1 MFSPGWLM
9 VVAGFFILMVSWG
22 TQFSFSVFFAPLA
35 GEFGWDRASTS
46 GIFSLS
52 ILLFGVGSIFAGRL
66 TDRWGPRYV
75 VAAGG
80 ILMAGGLLLS
90 SSIQSLWQLYL
101 FYGVTIG
108 LAVSAGWGP
117 LAATVPRWFPARRG
131 LAMGIMS
138 IGISVG
144 ILVIPLLSSHLIT
157 AFGWRLSF
165 AILGLVT
172 GTVIIGSTF
181 LMKKEPPSGEESGE
195 EKEEHLASLLSLPPG
210 SLSLTEA
217 LGTRVFWMF
226 FAGYLLWC
234 TGFYMISVHLV
245 VYGIDLGFSPAGAAL
260 GMSLIGGGGILGKF
274 LMGLLSDRIGPR
286 KVMGVNLILQALCI
300 FGLIFSRSASSFY
313 LFAALFGFGYG
324 GTGPQIPL
332 VVAQFFGLSSLGV
345 ILGVLILSGQIGG
358 AIGPLLAGKIFDLT
372 RSYSLGFLTGGI
384 CVLLS
389 SLLVFLLRP
398 PPLVPEKGKEQFQ
411 NPMPRV
417 KIRKK

>member
-9 VVAGFFILMVSWG
+9 VVAGFLILMVSWG
-22 TQFSFSVFFAPLA
+22 SQFSFSVFFAPLA
-35 GEFGWDRASTS
+35 QEFGWDRASTS
-46 GIFSLS
+46 GVFSLS

-75 VAAGG
+75 VGVGG
-80 ILMAGGLLLS
+80 VLMAGGLLLS
-90 SSIQSLWQLYL
+90 SRIHSLWQLYL

-117 LAATVPRWFPARRG
+117 LAAAVPRWFAARRG

-144 ILVIPLLSSHLIT
+144 ILVIPLLSSQLIT

-181 LMKKEPPSGEESGE
+181 LIKKEPPSGEESGR
-195 EKEEHLASLLSLPPG
+195 KHGRPPAFPLSPPPRDW
-210 SLSLTEA
+210 SVREA
-217 LGTRVFWMF
+217 LGTGAFWMC

-234 TGFYMISVHLV
+234 MGFYMISVHLA

-260 GMSLIGGGGILGKF
+260 GVSLIGGGSIFGKF

-286 KVMGVNLILQALCI
+286 KVMGINLILQGLCI
-300 FGLIFSRSASSFY
+300 FGLIFSRSAFPFY
-313 LFAALFGFGYG
+313 LFSALFGFGYG

-332 VVAQFFGLSSLGV
+332 VVAQFFGLPSLGA

-372 RSYSLGFLTGGI
+372 RSYFLGFLAGGFS
-384 CVLLS
+384 VLLS
-389 SLLVFLLRP
+389 SLLVFLLKT
-398 PPLVPEKGKEQFQ
+398 PPLNPEKGAVSKS
-411 NPMPRV
+411 NTLG
-417 KIRKK
+417 

>member
-9 VVAGFFILMVSWG
+9 VIAGFLILMVSWG
-22 TQFSFSVFFAPLA
+22 SQFAFSVFFAPLA
-35 GEFGWDRASTS
+35 QEFGWDRASTS
-46 GIFSLS
+46 GVFSLS
-52 ILLFGVGSIFAGRL
+52 ILLFGVGSIFAGRM

-90 SSIQSLWQLYL
+90 SRINSLWQLYL
-101 FYGVTIG
+101 FYGVTTG

-117 LAATVPRWFPARRG
+117 LAAAIPRWFPARRG

-144 ILVIPLLSSHLIT
+144 ILVIPFLSSHLIT

-181 LMKKEPPSGEESGE
+181 LIRKEPPSGEESRPR
-195 EKEEHLASLLSLPPG
+195 EEHPPASPLGPPSRG
-210 SLSLTEA
+210 WSLTEA
-217 LGTRVFWMF
+217 LGTRAFWMF

-234 TGFYMISVHLV
+234 TGFYMIAVHLA

-260 GMSLIGGGGILGKF
+260 AVSLIGGGSIFGKF
-274 LMGLLSDRIGPR
+274 LMGLLSDRIGHR
-286 KVMGVNLILQALCI
+286 KVMGINLFLQGFCI
-300 FGLIFSRSASSFY
+300 FGLIFSRGSFSFY
-313 LFAALFGFGYG
+313 LFSALFGFGYG

-332 VVAQFFGLSSLGV
+332 VVAQFFGLPSLGA
-345 ILGVLILSGQIGG
+345 ILGVMILSGQIGG
-358 AIGPLLAGKIFDLT
+358 AIGPLLAGEIFDLT
-372 RSYSLGFLTGGI
+372 RSYFFGFLTGGI
-384 CVLLS
+384 SVLAA
-389 SLLVFLLRP
+389 SLLVFLLKT
-398 PPLVPEKGKEQFQ
+398 PLLIPEKEKGAVLKS
-411 NPMPRV
+411 NALG
-417 KIRKK
+417 